1 MSRFRASYWVYLTL
15 ISLLTLTVTVTAVT
29 LTWRNNTWRLINRFD
44 KQVGRQVVAILNEKL
59 NNLLEAA
66 PHQTQI
72 NLELLE
78 DRIGVL
84 EPEDFRGLSEYWVD
98 VMRIHENL
106 SYLSISFEADGR
118 MLMVSRNAEKE
129 IHVAELRRNE
139 GTGKLELHEF
149 LPQDYPERPFRV
161 DPDRDYGD
169 PRNREWYRQA
179 KEAGRPIWSDVY
191 VFIGSGNAPNVPGVT
206 YAAPFFRTDGSL
218 LGVLTADIDLLSL
231 CNYFQ
236 ENRRINQELVERGEL
251 STAFAFIANQEQPA
265 AGHVIAYHD
274 VTKIMR
280 PSKNDPKG
288 FELIPGDELTE
299 SGLRGFYDNVIQT
312 DFEVPLHEPVNIEYV
327 HDGIVYKGFIQRLQG
342 KDMPEWLIGVAIEE
356 SEYLQWIFD
365 ILKETVTWG
374 FFCLVAAILF
384 SIYLARRVTNPLA
397 TLAREAQEIGRG
409 NLAPAELRTNPIREV
424 DSLFRAKEEMKRG
437 LRSFQK
443 YVPKEIVN
451 ELLLSGQEAE
461 LGGRRSRLTVLFADL
476 VDFTSLAERME
487 PEQVVD
493 LLSRF
498 HGVMSTTIVQNR
510 GTLDKYIGDAV
521 MAFWGAP
528 SPNPEHAYLACITA
542 LEAQEKLSL
551 LRAEQEASGH
561 PPTRCRIGINTGD
574 SVVGNMGIPSR
585 LSYTAIGDS
594 VNLASRLEG
603 LNRYYGTEILAAEE
617 TIREVGDRLVARRLD
632 RVFVKGKSQGV
643 YVYQLVGRNGEV
655 SEETVDFIH
664 RYESA
669 LALYQNR
676 QWTEALVI
684 LDDLQARDTAD
695 LATALLRERCLDFS
709 ANPPGADWDGV
720 HRVG

>member
-1 MSRFRASYWVYLTL
+1 MSRFRASFWVHLTL
-15 ISLLTLTVTVTAVT
+15 ISLLTLTLTVTAVT
-29 LTWRNNTWRLINRFD
+29 LTWRNNTWRLIERFD

-78 DRIGVL
+78 ERIGVF
-84 EPEDFRGLSEYWVD
+84 EPQDFRGLSDYWVD

-118 MLMVSRNAEKE
+118 MLMVSRNAEKQ

-179 KEAGRPIWSDVY
+179 KEAGGPIWSEVY

-206 YAAPFFRTDGSL
+206 YAAPIHRQDGTF

-231 CNYFQ
+231 CNYLK
-236 ENRRINQELVERGEL
+236 ETRRLNQDLVERGEF
-251 STAFAFIANQEQPA
+251 STAFALIAEWEQPK
-265 AGHVIAYHD
+265 AGRVIAYHD
-274 VTKIMR
+274 VSKIMR
-280 PSKNDPKG
+280 PDPDDPNG
-288 FELIPGDELTE
+288 FELIPGEELTE
-299 SGLRGFYDNVIQT
+299 SGLRGFYDNVIRGK
-312 DFEVPLHEPVNIEYV
+312 FEVPEHSPVNIEYLHEGV
-327 HDGIVYKGFIQRLQG
+327 KFKGFIQRLQG
-342 KDMPEWLIGVAIEE
+342 KDMPNWLIGVAIEE

-374 FFCLVAAILF
+374 FLCLVGAILF
-384 SIYLARRVTNPLA
+384 SIFLARRVTNPLA
-397 TLAREAQEIGRG
+397 TLASEAQEIGRG
-409 NLAPAELRTNPIREV
+409 NLEPTEFRANPIREV

-451 ELLLSGQEAE
+451 ELLRSGQEAE
-461 LGGRRSRLTVLFADL
+461 LGGSRIRLTVLFADL

-487 PEQVVD
+487 PEQVVE
-493 LLSRF
+493 LLTRF
-498 HGVMSTTIVQNR
+498 HEAMSTTIVQNR

-528 SPNPEHAYLACITA
+528 APNSDHAYLACKSA
-542 LEAQEKLSL
+542 LEAQQRLEK

-561 PPTRCRIGINTGD
+561 PPIRCRIGINTGD

-643 YVYQLVGRNGEV
+643 FV
-655 SEETVDFIH
+655 
-664 RYESA
+664 
-669 LALYQNR
+669 
-676 QWTEALVI
+676 
-684 LDDLQARDTAD
+684 
-695 LATALLRERCLDFS
+695 
-709 ANPPGADWDGV
+709 
-720 HRVG
+720 